1 MLRLYRPLILS
12 TASVLLVC
20 CVLVASV
27 NAQTKLTYPE
37 INTALQ
43 TKLPNPSLP
52 FKNKVELIKW
62 IITQIK
68 QRKVDKPLTK
78 DREDDLRQAG
88 ATDEMI
94 DAIRAN
100 SPALTVTP
108 SPTPTPVPSIVDLGD
123 VTNRAT
129 DLVKAEFTPVAMRSG
144 ASGSIT
150 LQVTIDEQGRVSAV
164 RPLNDLP
171 FGLTTQAVNAA
182 QQSRFNPYAV
192 NGKPAKYTGTV
203 RYNFTINQANA
214 LMALADAEEY
224 RRKGDCDRAT
234 PLYSKAI
241 EFDPNMSKALFGRG
255 LCHIIRGSYDRAT
268 GDLTAYTKL
277 DVNNADAYF
286 YLAVASDFKG
296 VSRTAPAHYARAIN
310 LQPELSNRPIMKCF
324 YIDRGPLTREQVVAF
339 ADGLIAACNASLREP
354 EVFLT
359 SMIYMKRGI
368 GYRLKREYDQA
379 IKDFDTALQ
388 INPNFDA
395 VKIQLHAAYN
405 ARGLVRYEA
414 KELKPALEDITRS
427 IDLNPQNPTPYINR
441 CVIYLYGWKDA
452 DHAIEDCTTAIKLAD
467 KSSSAYNHRGYA
479 YELKK
484 KIPLAIADYE
494 MALTIDPANEN
505 AKVNLDR
512 VTGQKNRK
520 N

>member
-1 MLRLYRPLILS
+1 MLHFYRSITSLASIASLCWVLS
-12 TASVLLVC
+12 V
-20 CVLVASV
+20 SV

-52 FKNKVELIKW
+52 FKTKPELIKW

-68 QRKVDKPLTK
+68 QRKVDKPLTR

-94 DAIRAN
+94 DAVRAN
-100 SPALTVTP
+100 SPPLAIAN
-108 SPTPTPVPSIVDLGD
+108 PTPTPLPAIAELGD
-123 VTNRAT
+123 LTNRAT
-129 DLVKAEFTPVAMRSG
+129 NLVKAEFTPVAMRSG

-150 LQVTIDEQGRVSAV
+150 VQVTVDELGGVTGV
-164 RPLNDLP
+164 KPLNDLP
-171 FGLTTQAVNAA
+171 FGLTAQAVNAA
-182 QQSRFNPYAV
+182 RQSRFDPYVV
-192 NGKPAKYTGTV
+192 NGKPTKYTGTV
-203 RYNFTINQANA
+203 RYNFTSNQASA
-214 LMALADAEEY
+214 LMAMADADEY
-224 RRKGDCDRAT
+224 RKKNDCDRAT

-241 EFDPNMSKALFGRG
+241 EFDPNMSAALFGRG
-255 LCHIIRGSYDRAT
+255 ICHIVRASYDRAI
-268 GDLTAYTKL
+268 GDLTAAAKL
-277 DVNNADAYF
+277 DEKNSDIYF
-286 YLAVASDFKG
+286 YLAVATDFKG
-296 VSRTAPAHYARAIN
+296 VSRTTPANYARAIN
-310 LQPELSNRPIMKCF
+310 LRPEISNRPIINCF
-324 YIDRGPLTREQVVAF
+324 YIDRGPVAKEQVIQF
-339 ADGLIAACNASLREP
+339 ADQLIAACNASLRDP

-368 GYRLKREYDQA
+368 GYRLKHEYDQS
-379 IKDFDTALQ
+379 IKDFDTAQQ

-405 ARGLVRYEA
+405 ARGLMRYEN
-414 KELKPALEDITRS
+414 KELKPALEDITKS
-427 IDLNPQNPTPYINR
+427 IELNPQNPTPYINR

-452 DHAIEDCTTAIKLAD
+452 DHAIEDCSTAIRLAD

-479 YELKK
+479 YEMKK
-484 KIPLAIADYE
+484 KIPLAIADYQ

-505 AKVNLDR
+505 AKANLER
-512 VTGQKNRK
+512 VQGPKMRK